1 MTSSTT
7 ITRIILFKGNMLG
20 ILFLTH
26 SYSSVFTVPTN
37 YLTAQNLGP
46 SPQTITRV
54 LSHMQKS
61 LKFEFGTLFLEVVV
75 E

>member
-1 MTSSTT
+1 
-7 ITRIILFKGNMLG
+7 MLD

-61 LKFEFGTLFLEVVV
+61 LKLNDVMLQGVFVVRA
-75 E
+75 